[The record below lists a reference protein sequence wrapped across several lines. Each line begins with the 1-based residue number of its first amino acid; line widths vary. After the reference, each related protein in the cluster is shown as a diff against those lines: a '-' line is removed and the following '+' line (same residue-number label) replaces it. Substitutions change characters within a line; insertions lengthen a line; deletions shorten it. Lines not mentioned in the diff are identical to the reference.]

1 MNENLQNVFLCVFLD
16 IASIPVKTAL
26 YWGK

>member
-1 MNENLQNVFLCVFLD
+1 MNENLQNVFLRVFLD

-26 YWGK
+26 YWAK